1 MEREFGAFLES
12 QWIGHT
18 QAVAREHYL
27 MVTQEDL
34 DRATA
39 CEPGATQ
46 TRAQHTAATGGI
58 GSQSTLLGTKE
69 TPILREDSTSCDPVQ
84 HQRVGDTGLEL
95 SPISSGNDALAVE
108 GNVKCNALAD
118 DFSAIDSN
126 LQSLIRAWPS
136 LSESVRKE
144 ILKRLPSPSS
154 R

>member
-1 MEREFGAFLES
+1 M
-12 QWIGHT
+12 
-18 QAVAREHYL
+18 
-27 MVTQEDL
+27 TQEDL

-39 CEPGATQ
+39 CEPKATQ
-46 TRAQHTAATGGI
+46 NRAQHTAATGGI

-69 TPILREDSTSCDPVQ
+69 TPVLREDSTSCDPVQ
-84 HQRVGDTGLEL
+84 NQRVGDTGFEL
-95 SPISSGNDALAVE
+95 SPISSGNEALAVE

-144 ILKRLPSPSS
+144 ILKHLPSPSS